1 MSNLFARAFLL
12 LSIGCAAAF
21 AQEAAPTAPLVTA
34 EQALAA
40 YDRFRVAPEKSLQ
53 EAPTFLR
60 YMQGG
65 AVHTVLNNQVVFW
78 MYRDFPPDVQAV
90 LYAAYMGGNLDS
102 QLRTQKRGDDPTAGI
117 AAALGA
123 YAALK
128 QTHPTL
134 VISELDS
141 LASAAAEGRLPAAV
155 AALANDK
162 PAKP

>member
-1 MSNLFARAFLL
+1 MPISRVCLFLVFSL
-12 LSIGCAAAF
+12 LSANVS
-21 AQEAAPTAPLVTA
+21 AQEAVPAPAITA

-40 YDRFRVAPEKSLQ
+40 YDRFRLAPEQSLQ

-65 AVHTVLNNQVVFW
+65 AVHTVLNNRVLFW

-102 QLRTQKRGDDPTAGI
+102 QLRTQKRGDDPAAGI
-117 AAALGA
+117 AATLSA

-128 QTHPTL
+128 KTHPTL
-134 VISELDS
+134 LMTELET
-141 LASAAAEGRLPAAV
+141 LASAQANGRLSEAV
-155 AALANDK
+155 TALAN
-162 PAKP
+162 AKP